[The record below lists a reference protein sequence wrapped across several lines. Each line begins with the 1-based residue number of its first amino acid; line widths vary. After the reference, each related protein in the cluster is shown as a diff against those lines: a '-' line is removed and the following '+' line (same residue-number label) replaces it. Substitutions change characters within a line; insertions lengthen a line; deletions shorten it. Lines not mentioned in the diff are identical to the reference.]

1 MTDQER
7 ERFMAGRERYG
18 KALSLA
24 WKHRIYFFRVYRELP
39 CGGRSKTRYYQAH
52 KLLPD
57 GRWIKFITPS
67 ASESIERVAA
77 ELGVAL

>member
-7 ERFMAGRERYG
+7 ERMLAGRERYG
-18 KALSLA
+18 KAFFLA
-24 WKHRIYFFRVYRELP
+24 RKHQIRFFRIYRELP
-39 CGGRSKTRYYQAH
+39 CGGRSRTRYYQAQ

-57 GRWIKFITPS
+57 GSVIRFVTPS

-77 ELGVAL
+77 ELGVIS